1 LLSIVSDGGWYN
13 RAMENSE
20 RSSRKGVSRRGFLK
34 GDWTPERRVQ
44 NSADDMAIRRADFA
58 RQISDLV
65 QKGQSDRALEFI
77 EFAKKAQEG
86 TPETDTRK
94 VGTNEETHD
103 EISFLNELQE
113 NVLKV
118 SKKQKTETV

>member
-1 LLSIVSDGGWYN
+1 
-13 RAMENSE
+13 MEKSE
-20 RSSRKGVSRRGFLK
+20 QSSRKGISRRGFLK

-44 NSADDMAIRRADFA
+44 SSADDMAIRRADFA

-65 QKGQSDRALEFI
+65 QKGQSDHALEFI

-94 VGTNEETHD
+94 VGTNEEAHD
-103 EISFLNELQE
+103 EIAFLNELQE
-113 NVLKV
+113 SVLSV
-118 SKKQKTETV
+118 IKKDATGH